1 VAFCHETVMV
11 RVAAAAGDLVISV
24 LDDGPGVSPGNRDK
38 IFTRFFSVRP
48 PDKEPGSGLG
58 LAIVHTVAQ
67 AHGGRVELADGN
79 APGGACFRL
88 VLALAD

>member
-1 VAFCHETVMV
+1 MV
-11 RVAAAAGDLVISV
+11 QVAAVAGELVISI

-67 AHGGRVELADGN
+67 AHGGRVELADRS
-79 APGGACFRL
+79 ALGGACFRL

>member
-1 VAFCHETVMV
+1 VH
-11 RVAAAAGDLVISV
+11 VAAIAGDLVISI

-67 AHGGRVELADGN
+67 AHGGRVELAEGS
-79 APGGACFRL
+79 ALGGACFRL